1 MKADIVSGLKLEESP
16 MRHNKMTSGA
26 ALSISTT
33 TVGAANAHAVSAE
46 ITTDHTRR
54 PAASIDENGAIDAG

>member
-1 MKADIVSGLKLEESP
+1 